1 MKFTLFIP
9 QVVFASVPTV
19 IFHGLNDNC
28 LKNFELTK
36 IIERSTGS
44 PAICIEIGNGVE
56 TTWHQSFSEQAREAC
71 QKVMDNQMLQESP
84 EINAIGFSQGG
95 LLARYIAQGCDIKGK
110 VRNLVT
116 VGTPNM
122 GYVDP
127 PKCQNFAKDLYENY
141 IQKLEN
147 GRFLSANVLSAVNM
161 MADTYVQEIICSVGT
176 FILEAIVHFSYTYI

>member
-1 MKFTLFIP
+1 MNLPLIAILSM
-9 QVVFASVPTV
+9 ASAHNIPTV

-28 LKNFELTK
+28 QNNLELTK
-36 IIERSTGS
+36 MIELKTGS

-56 TTWHQSFSEQAREAC
+56 TTWHTKFSNQAKEAC
-71 QKVMDNQMLQESP
+71 QKVLENDVLSSSP

-95 LLARYIAQGCDIKGK
+95 LLARYIAEGCNIKGK

-127 PKCQNFAKDLYENY
+127 PKCQPFAENLY
-141 IQKLEN
+141 
-147 GRFLSANVLSAVNM
+147 
-161 MADTYVQEIICSVGT
+161 
-176 FILEAIVHFSYTYI
+176 